1 MDIFSCE
8 YLDLLFYAAVDHAIR
23 DPIDKSKRF
32 SQCQHRLTS
41 DLIATSQTPLQR
53 SPGGCLS
60 WRDIWHRRWLPW
72 VMCRLVP
79 TCRGPLS
86 LKVDVLSNNRSFNYF
101 SWRKIDQKHWFSRR
115 NKSDQKHNVYR
126 GSELLKILVVSG
138 KICVFGALLLESHQ
152 ESGFNQHPNTISVN
166 AAPWLWQHII
176 KLTDQTSNN
185 SQAQVCL
192 YSIVYFHLHQNIP
205 KL

>member
-8 YLDLLFYAAVDHAIR
+8 YLNLLFYAAVDHAIR

-79 TCRGPLS
+79 TCHGPLS
-86 LKVDVLSNNRSFNYF
+86 LKADVLSNNRSFDNF
-101 SWRKIDQKHWFSRR
+101 SWRKIDQKHHVVRLRTF
-115 NKSDQKHNVYR
+115 
-126 GSELLKILVVSG
+126 ELKVTMFVLSG
-138 KICVFGALLLESHQ
+138 KMRVLGALCSNPTSKADLASTPIQYLWLLRH
-152 ESGFNQHPNTISVN
+152 GFGDT
-166 AAPWLWQHII
+166 
-176 KLTDQTSNN
+176 
-185 SQAQVCL
+185 
-192 YSIVYFHLHQNIP
+192 
-205 KL
+205 